1 MAARHEHRLY
11 WKRLLAVSRSA
22 RWVVAEVAIVLLLWE
37 FAGRIMQ
44 FRPSI
49 LPTPSRIL
57 LEVWRQAP
65 VLQQHGQATFEE
77 IMAGLLLAIALAT
90 PFAYLVALFP
100 RIQPFVAPLLLLIR
114 RAPLLALAPVLLVW
128 FSFGMLPKTLVVLL
142 MAFFPTAE
150 GILAGLRSIPEE
162 MIDLLRTM
170 RAGSLQI
177 LFKVQIPG
185 SLPGFL
191 EGLKIA
197 IRLAVSGAIVA
208 EFVAAD
214 QGLGYLMLS
223 GISKMEVPLVFAA
236 LTVLTGFGLAFYV
249 LVILLE
255 RMLIP
260 WHVEIADRKGVCF
273 GRYA

>member
-1 MAARHEHRLY
+1 MAAKHGRRLC
-11 WKRLLAVSRSA
+11 WKQLLAVSRST
-22 RWVVAEVAIVLLLWE
+22 RWVAAEAAIVLLLWE

-57 LEVWRQAP
+57 LEIWRQAP
-65 VLQQHGQATFEE
+65 ILQLHGQATFEE
-77 IMAGLLLAIALAT
+77 IVTGLLLAAALAM
-90 PFAYLVALFP
+90 PFGYLFALFP
-100 RIQPFVAPLLLLIR
+100 RIQPFAAPLLLLIR
-114 RAPLLALAPVLLVW
+114 RAPLVALAPVVLIW
-128 FSFGMLPKTLVVLL
+128 FSFGMLPKTLIVLL
-142 MAFFPTAE
+142 MAFFPVVE

-162 MIDLLRTM
+162 MSDLLRTM
-170 RAGSLQI
+170 NAGSLQI

-191 EGLKIA
+191 EGLKTA
-197 IRLAVSGAIVA
+197 VRLAVSGATVA

-249 LVILLE
+249 VVILLE

-260 WHVEIADRKGVCF
+260 WHNAIVDRKGVCC

>member
-1 MAARHEHRLY
+1 
-11 WKRLLAVSRSA
+11 
-22 RWVVAEVAIVLLLWE
+22 
-37 FAGRIMQ
+37 
-44 FRPSI
+44 
-49 LPTPSRIL
+49 
-57 LEVWRQAP
+57 
-65 VLQQHGQATFEE
+65 
-77 IMAGLLLAIALAT
+77 
-90 PFAYLVALFP
+90 
-100 RIQPFVAPLLLLIR
+100 
-114 RAPLLALAPVLLVW
+114 
-128 FSFGMLPKTLVVLL
+128 
-142 MAFFPTAE
+142 
-150 GILAGLRSIPEE
+150 
-162 MIDLLRTM
+162 
-170 RAGSLQI
+170 
-177 LFKVQIPG
+177 VQIPG

-260 WHVEIADRKGVCF
+260 WHVEIAGRKGVCF